1 MARQEGFGDRLSDQG
16 HHAEARGEAFVTYTE
31 TYSRPCAP
39 RLALVVAACL
49 AMASLWSTPSHAAAK
64 IQHLTSPG
72 GIEAWFV
79 QDATV
84 PLIAMEYA
92 FGGGAT
98 QDPADKPG
106 VGNLVADLL
115 DEGSGDLDSKT
126 FHERLDRRA
135 IELSFTST
143 RDYFRGSLR
152 MLKDNRDEAFDLLRM
167 SLTSPH
173 FETADVERIRA
184 QVTSNLRRDTSN
196 PTSLASRKFLEIA
209 FGDHPYGR
217 LASGTLESVPKI
229 DVADLK
235 DYVRRVLARDTLR
248 IAVVGDVDADTLGK
262 LLDQTFGGLSAKA
275 SLTPVP
281 DVEAAKPPQ
290 RAYIPLD
297 VPQTVVTFGGPGFR
311 RDDPNFMAGYV
322 VNHIL
327 GGGGLSSRLYREVR
341 EKRGLAYSVY
351 ESLLWMDHSAVFVG
365 NTGTRADRA
374 GETVDAIDK
383 EIRRIAEDGPTQEEL
398 DVAKSYLKGSQML
411 ALDTSSKLASA
422 LLQYQLDKLPI
433 DYIEK
438 RNAIVDAVTLEDAR
452 KAAQRLWGQ
461 GLLTVIVGRAPQA
474 AAQPAAAAIPPKAN

>member
-1 MARQEGFGDRLSDQG
+1 
-16 HHAEARGEAFVTYTE
+16 VTYPKG
-31 TYSRPCAP
+31 RAP
-39 RLALVVAACL
+39 RFAFILAGALSIMTLAA
-49 AMASLWSTPSHAAAK
+49 TPSHAAAK
-64 IQHLTSPG
+64 IQHLISPG

-106 VGNLVADLL
+106 VGNMVASLI

-143 RDYFRGSLR
+143 RDTFRGSLR
-152 MLKDNRDEAFDLLRM
+152 MLKDTRDEAFDLLRM

-173 FETADVERIRA
+173 FDAADVERIRA
-184 QVTSNLRRDTSN
+184 QIMSGLRRDTTN
-196 PTSLASRKFLEIA
+196 PSALAGRKFLELA

-217 LASGTLESVPKI
+217 QSGGTLESVPKI
-229 DVADLK
+229 DVADMK
-235 DYVRRVLARDTLR
+235 DYVRRVLAKDTLK
-248 IAVVGDVDADTLGK
+248 IAVVGDVDPATLGA
-262 LLDQTFGGLSAKA
+262 LLDKTFGGLPAKA
-275 SLTPVP
+275 SLVPVA
-281 DVEAAKPPQ
+281 DVQAAKPPQ
-290 RAYIPLD
+290 RAFIPLD
-297 VPQTVVTFGGPGFR
+297 VPQTVVTFGGPGIMR
-311 RDDPNFMAGYV
+311 HDPNFMAGYV

-327 GGGGLSSRLYREVR
+327 GGGGLSSRLYHEVR

-374 GETVDAIDK
+374 GETVDAIEK
-383 EIRRIAEDGPTQEEL
+383 EIRRMAEDGPTQQEL
-398 DVAKSYLKGSQML
+398 DEAKSYLKGSQML
-411 ALDTSSKLASA
+411 ALDTSSKLAA
-422 LLQYQLDKLPI
+422 AMLQYQLDKLPI

-438 RNAIVDAVTLEDAR
+438 RNAIVDAVTLEDTR

-474 AAQPAAAAIPPKAN
+474 AAQPAAGSPPAPKAN

>member
-1 MARQEGFGDRLSDQG
+1 MIYPRTCARRF
-16 HHAEARGEAFVTYTE
+16 AFI
-31 TYSRPCAP
+31 
-39 RLALVVAACL
+39 LAAGL
-49 AMASLWSTPSHAAAK
+49 AMTPLWSAPSQAAARVQRL
-64 IQHLTSPG
+64 ISPG

-92 FGGGAT
+92 FAGGAT

-115 DEGSGDLDSKT
+115 DEGSGDLDSRT
-126 FHERLDRRA
+126 FHERLERRA
-135 IELSFTST
+135 IQLSFTST

-152 MLKDNRDEAFDLLRM
+152 MLKDTRDEAFDLLRT
-167 SLTSPH
+167 SLTSAH
-173 FETADVERIRA
+173 FESADVERIRA
-184 QVTSNLRRDTSN
+184 QVISGLRRDTTS
-196 PTSLASRKFLEIA
+196 PTALAGRKFLEVA

-217 LASGTLESVPKI
+217 QANGTLESAAKI

-235 DYVRRVLARDTLR
+235 DYVRRVLARDTLK
-248 IAVVGDVDADTLGK
+248 IAVVGDVDPATLGQ
-262 LLDQTFGGLSAKA
+262 LLDKTFGGLPAKA
-275 SLTPVP
+275 SLVPVP
-281 DVEAAKPPQ
+281 DIAAARPPQ
-290 RAYIPLD
+290 RAFIPLD
-297 VPQTVVTFGGPGFR
+297 VPQTVVTFGGPGFMR
-311 RDDPNFMAGYV
+311 HDPNFMAAYV

-327 GGGGLSSRLYREVR
+327 GGAGLSSRLYKEVR

-383 EIRRIAEDGPTQEEL
+383 EIRRMAENGPTQQEL
-398 DVAKSYLKGSQML
+398 DEAKSYLKGSQML

-438 RNAIVDAVTLEDAR
+438 RNAIVDAVTLDDAR

-474 AAQPAAAAIPPKAN
+474 AAQPAAATPPTAN

>member
-1 MARQEGFGDRLSDQG
+1 
-16 HHAEARGEAFVTYTE
+16 VTDL
-31 TYSRPCAP
+31 RVCAQ
-39 RLALVVAACL
+39 RIALIVAAGIAQLPL
-49 AMASLWSTPSHAAAK
+49 AATPSQAAAR
-64 IQHLTSPG
+64 IQHLVSPG

-115 DEGSGDLDSKT
+115 DEGSGELDSKT

-135 IELSFTST
+135 IELSFNST

-167 SLTSPH
+167 SLTSAH
-173 FETADVERIRA
+173 FDAADVERIRA
-184 QVTSNLRRDTSN
+184 QIISNLRRDTSN

-217 LASGTLESVPKI
+217 QASGTLESVPKV
-229 DVADLK
+229 DVADMK
-235 DYVRRVLARDTLR
+235 DYVRRVLARDTLK
-248 IAVVGDVDADTLGK
+248 IAVVGDVDPATLGQ
-262 LLDQTFGGLSAKA
+262 LLDKTFGGLPAKA
-275 SLTPVP
+275 SLTPVA
-281 DVEAAKPPQ
+281 DVEAAQPPQ
-290 RAYIPLD
+290 RAFIPLD
-297 VPQTVVTFGGPGFR
+297 VPQTVVMFGGPGFMR
-311 RDDPNFMAGYV
+311 HDPNFMAAYI

-327 GGGGLSSRLYREVR
+327 GGGTLSSRLYKEVR

-351 ESLLWMDHSAVFVG
+351 ESLLWMDHSALFIG

-374 GETVDAIDK
+374 GETVEAVNK
-383 EIRRIAEDGPTQEEL
+383 EVRHIAEEGPTQQEL
-398 DVAKSYLKGSQML
+398 DEAKSYLKGSQML
-411 ALDTSSKLASA
+411 ALDTSAKLASA
-422 LLQYQLDKLPI
+422 LLQYQLDRLPI

-438 RNAIVDAVTLEDAR
+438 RNAIVDAVTLDDAK
-452 KAAQRLWGQ
+452 KAAQRLWGH

-474 AAQPAAAAIPPKAN
+474 AAQPAAATPPPTAN

>member
-1 MARQEGFGDRLSDQG
+1 MHFRTGAL
-16 HHAEARGEAFVTYTE
+16 
-31 TYSRPCAP
+31 
-39 RLALVVAACL
+39 RLALTVAACL
-49 AMASLWSTPSHAAAK
+49 ALLPLASAPSHAAAK
-64 IQHLTSPG
+64 IQRLVSPG

-115 DEGSGDLDSKT
+115 DEGSGDMDSKT
-126 FHERLDRRA
+126 FHERLERRA
-135 IELSFTST
+135 IELSFNAS

-152 MLKDNRDEAFDLLRM
+152 MLKDNKDEAFDLLRT

-173 FETADVERIRA
+173 FDTTDVERIRT
-184 QVTSNLRRDTSN
+184 QVISGLRSETSN
-196 PTSLASRKFLEIA
+196 PGSLASRKFLQMA

-217 LASGTLESVPKI
+217 PSNGTLESVPKI
-229 DVADLK
+229 DIADLK
-235 DYVRRVLARDTLR
+235 DYVRRVLAKDTLK
-248 IAVVGDVDADTLGK
+248 IAVVGDVDPATLGK
-262 LLDQTFGGLSAKA
+262 LLDQTFGGLPAKA
-275 SLTPVP
+275 SLTPVA

-290 RAYIPLD
+290 RAFIPLD

-311 RDDPNFMAGYV
+311 RNDPNFMAAYV

-327 GGGGLSSRLYREVR
+327 GGGTLSSRLYHEVR

-374 GETVDAIDK
+374 GETIDAIEK
-383 EIRRIAEDGPTQEEL
+383 EVRRMADTGPTQQEL
-398 DVAKSYLKGSQML
+398 DEAKSYLKGSQML

-438 RNAIVDAVTLEDAR
+438 RNAIVDAVTLEEA
-452 KAAQRLWGQ
+452 KNAAKRLWGQ
-461 GLLTVIVGRAPQA
+461 GLLTVVVGRAPQA
-474 AAQPAAAAIPPKAN
+474 AAQPAAGAPPTAN

>member
-1 MARQEGFGDRLSDQG
+1 VIYPRTCARRF
-16 HHAEARGEAFVTYTE
+16 AFV
-31 TYSRPCAP
+31 
-39 RLALVVAACL
+39 LAACL
-49 AMASLWSTPSHAAAK
+49 AMTPLLSTPSHAAAR
-64 IQHLTSPG
+64 IQHLISPG

-115 DEGSGDLDSKT
+115 DEGSGELDSRT
-126 FHERLDRRA
+126 FHERLERRA

-152 MLKDNRDEAFDLLRM
+152 MLKDTRDEAFDLLRM
-167 SLTSPH
+167 SLTSAH
-173 FETADVERIRA
+173 FESADVERIRA
-184 QVTSNLRRDTSN
+184 QVISGLRRETTN
-196 PTSLASRKFLEIA
+196 PTALAGRKFLEVA

-217 LASGTLESVPKI
+217 QANGTLESVAKI

-235 DYVRRVLARDTLR
+235 DYVRRVLARDTLK
-248 IAVVGDVDADTLGK
+248 IAVVGDVDPATLGQ
-262 LLDQTFGGLSAKA
+262 LLDKTFGGLPAKA
-275 SLTPVP
+275 SLAPVP
-281 DVEAAKPPQ
+281 DIEAARPPQ
-290 RAYIPLD
+290 RAFIPLD
-297 VPQTVVTFGGPGFR
+297 VPQTVVTFGGPGFTR
-311 RDDPNFMAGYV
+311 HDPNFMAAYV

-327 GGGGLSSRLYREVR
+327 GGAGLSSRLYKEVR

-351 ESLLWMDHSAVFVG
+351 QSLLWMDHSAVFVG

-374 GETVDAIDK
+374 GETVDAVNK
-383 EIRRIAEDGPTQEEL
+383 EIRRIAENGPTQEEL
-398 DVAKSYLKGSQML
+398 DEAKSYLKGSQML

-422 LLQYQLDKLPI
+422 LLQYQLDRLPI

-438 RNAIVDAVTLEDAR
+438 RNAIIDAVTLDDAN
-452 KAAQRLWGQ
+452 KAARRLWGQ

-474 AAQPAAAAIPPKAN
+474 AAQPAAATPPAAN